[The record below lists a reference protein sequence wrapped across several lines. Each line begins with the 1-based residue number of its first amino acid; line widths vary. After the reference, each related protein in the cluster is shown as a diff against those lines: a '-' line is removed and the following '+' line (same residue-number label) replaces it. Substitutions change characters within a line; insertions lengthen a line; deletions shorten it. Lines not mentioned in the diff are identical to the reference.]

1 MASEPKV
8 MIIKDESLI
17 AQYFKVIL
25 ESLGYSVCGIAMTAD
40 DAVNMARDEDPA
52 IVFMD
57 VRLSGKKDGIDAANE
72 IYQNKPIPTVYVTGS
87 QEQSTIDRIKTD
99 HPSDI
104 LIKPVL
110 QDQFKEALA
119 KFCPLH

>member
-1 MASEPKV
+1 MGSAPKV
-8 MIIKDESLI
+8 LIVEDERLI
-17 AQYFKVIL
+17 AEYFKITI

-40 DAVNMARDEDPA
+40 DAVRLARDEDPA

-57 VRLSGKKDGIDAANE
+57 VRLSGRKDGIDAANE
-72 IYQNKPIPTVYVTGS
+72 IHRNKPVPTVYVTGS
-87 QEQSTIDRIKTD
+87 QEQSTMDRIKTD

>member
-1 MASEPKV
+1 MASAPKV
-8 MIIKDESLI
+8 LIVEDERLI
-17 AQYFKVIL
+17 AEYFKVII

-40 DAVNMARDEDPA
+40 DAVRLARDADPA
-52 IVFMD
+52 IIFMD

-72 IYQNKPIPTVYVTGS
+72 IYQNKPVPTVYVTGS
-87 QEQSTIDRIKTD
+87 QEQSTMDRIKAD